1 MSNLPAEPSGDSAAE
16 VKEFFDQYLVRSI
29 SYPSN
34 QVDAVIGFFE
44 GRGFDKTAAISTAT
58 VLLQQAKIDEVNVFQ
73 LIDTLKGLNKVQLSE
88 IVATVLNY
96 NRQKISTLGF
106 RISNPQEKFER
117 RNIIDDAAVV
127 PIASIPQ
134 VAVINTFD
142 SNNLTF
148 DNNILTFDQG

>member
-34 QVDAVIGFFE
+34 QVDAVVGFFE

-73 LIDTLKGLNKVQLSE
+73 LIDTLQGLNKVQLSE

-117 RNIIDDAAVV
+117 RNIMV
-127 PIASIPQ
+127 
-134 VAVINTFD
+134 
-142 SNNLTF
+142 
-148 DNNILTFDQG
+148 